1 MIEIWGARHAAGRNV
16 FRLMAITTVL
26 TAGQYAVLL
35 SAVAI
40 ALIWGPRSRD
50 LVAALA
56 GSFPFCVLITI
67 GCAGLVVSMLTV
79 TESQRVSQDKPIHW
93 HTELTE
99 PSTFWFLAAY
109 VSPIAFMLIMYG
121 ASRLADAMHLPGIV
135 FGIFLFLIAAL
146 QAAWHSRFAYRVA
159 VAMRSEVK
167 KGADLFRD
175 FEWDHVSY
183 TSEDSFRS
191 RFKNPEW
198 KFPESI
204 ETLAESDGYA
214 KIARRTR
221 LIWSVCNG
229 LALLAISGFL
239 IAAFKDSTMRMPHA
253 KPEENAMLSLK
264 WSVLFYLL
272 LIPMALQT
280 RVGYL
285 DDLIKQY
292 TNRSEKLSK

>member
-1 MIEIWGARHAAGRNV
+1 
-16 FRLMAITTVL
+16 MAITTLL
-26 TAGQYAVLL
+26 TVCQYAVLL
-35 SAVAI
+35 SAFAI
-40 ALIWGPRSRD
+40 ALIWGPQSRD
-50 LVAALA
+50 VVTALA
-56 GSFPFCVLITI
+56 ASFPFCVLITI

-79 TESQRVSQDKPIHW
+79 AESQRVNQDESIRW
-93 HTELTE
+93 YTDFTG

-109 VSPIAFMLIMYG
+109 VSPIAFMLITYG
-121 ASRLADAMHLPGIV
+121 ASRLADAIHLPGIV
-135 FGIFLFLIAAL
+135 FGIFLLLTGSL
-146 QAAWHSRFAYRVA
+146 QAAWHCRFAYRVA
-159 VAMRSEVK
+159 KVMRSEVK

-198 KFPESI
+198 KFPKSI

-221 LIWSVCNG
+221 LVWSVCNG
-229 LALLAISGFL
+229 LALLVISGFL
-239 IAAFKDSTMRMPHA
+239 IAAFKDSTMRIPHA
-253 KPEENAMLSLK
+253 KPEENTMLSLK
-264 WSVLFYLL
+264 WSALLYLL